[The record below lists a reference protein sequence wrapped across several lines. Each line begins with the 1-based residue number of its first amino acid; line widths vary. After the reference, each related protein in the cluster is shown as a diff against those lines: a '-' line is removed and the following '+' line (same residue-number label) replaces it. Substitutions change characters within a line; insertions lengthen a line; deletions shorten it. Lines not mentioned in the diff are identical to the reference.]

1 MMACLMSRRFTTHD
15 QIGATARP
23 AKKIRLETR
32 SEEAPSSR
40 PRNNFRL
47 RCLVDLSGRMQMHC
61 L

>member
-15 QIGATARP
+15 QIGATADQP
-23 AKKIRLETR
+23 KIRLETR
-32 SEEAPSSR
+32 SEEAASSR

-47 RCLVDLSGRMQMHC
+47 QCLVDLSGRMQMHC